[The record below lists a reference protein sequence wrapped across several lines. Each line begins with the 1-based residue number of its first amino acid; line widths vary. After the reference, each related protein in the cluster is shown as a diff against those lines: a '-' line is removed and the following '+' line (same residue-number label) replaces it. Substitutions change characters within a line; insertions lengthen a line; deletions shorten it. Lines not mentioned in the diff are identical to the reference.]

1 MLTLYFILTQVVLSI
16 GTLEVLEV
24 VQNLP
29 KQIEVVRS
37 IKV

>member
-1 MLTLYFILTQVVLSI
+1 MLTLYFILTQVVWSI